1 QAVHG
6 ADPELA
12 SLALV
17 SLMEVVRETASYA
30 EFTGLG
36 EACSEWRV
44 LAKPLLEG
52 AVGEVAGDQPC
63 SVLGRGSA
71 KVLQALAASSALG
84 LRSALAM
91 AVPRLLTAR
100 SQAAS
105 AAAAEREAVALAVSS
120 ADGEAGEAGG
130 GGDGAGGAGAGAAA
144 AAAASE
150 ALEDAQGARLG
161 ALAGLAAVVDDKV

>member
-1 QAVHG
+1 MNLCPSPTPYLYSHPRPTLPLYSPPPQAVHG

-71 KVLQALAASSALG
+71 KVLQVT
-84 LRSALAM
+84 LR
-91 AVPRLLTAR
+91 V
-100 SQAAS
+100 
-105 AAAAEREAVALAVSS
+105 
-120 ADGEAGEAGG
+120 
-130 GGDGAGGAGAGAAA
+130 
-144 AAAASE
+144 
-150 ALEDAQGARLG
+150 
-161 ALAGLAAVVDDKV
+161 